1 VQAPFKTFDVLH
13 KGSTKSQ
20 IPRPLK
26 KDPVAHLKQR
36 EPALSHSAQRGLVL
50 FLSPDLTQSLS
61 DERE

>member
-1 VQAPFKTFDVLH
+1 LH

-36 EPALSHSAQRGLVL
+36 EPVLSHSAQSGFVL
-50 FLSPDLTQSLS
+50 FLSVDLTQSLS
-61 DERE
+61 EERE